1 MLFPI
6 APHISEY
13 LWNTFEVEGPNI
25 ESSWPEFEAT
35 LIEAEEFELIIQVN
49 GKVRGRI
56 NLNKNSSQDMVEQAA
71 LTVENVKNFIGPSEI
86 KKTIYVKEKLIN
98 FVI

>member
-25 ESSWPEFEAT
+25 ESSWPEFETT
-35 LIEAEEFELIIQVN
+35 LIEAEEFELIIDHEVQAKHFECVAPSF
-49 GKVRGRI
+49 RI
-56 NLNKNSSQDMVEQAA
+56 KFVVSC
-71 LTVENVKNFIGPSEI
+71 SEHI
-86 KKTIYVKEKLIN
+86 RCH
-98 FVI
+98 FVHLR

>member
-13 LWNTFEVEGPNI
+13 LWNTFEVEDSDI
-25 ESSWPEFEAT
+25 EFSWPKFEAT

-49 GKVRGRI
+49 GKVRGKI
-56 NLNKNSSQDMVEQAA
+56 DLDKDSSQDKVEQTA
-71 LTVENVKNFIGPSEI
+71 LTVENVKNFIGSSEI
-86 KKTIYVKEKLIN
+86 KKTIYIKEKLIN

>member
-6 APHISEY
+6 APHISEH
-13 LWNTFEVEGPNI
+13 LWNTFEVEGSNI
-25 ESSWPEFEAT
+25 ESSWPNFDAN

-49 GKVRGRI
+49 GKVRGKI
-56 NLNKNSSQDMVEQAA
+56 NLDKNTLQEKIEQTA
-71 LTVENVKNFIGPSEI
+71 LTVENVKNFIGSSEI
-86 KKTIYVKEKLIN
+86 KKTIYVKEKIIN

>member
-1 MLFPI
+1 
-6 APHISEY
+6 
-13 LWNTFEVEGPNI
+13 
-25 ESSWPEFEAT
+25 
-35 LIEAEEFELIIQVN
+35 
-49 GKVRGRI
+49 VRGRI